1 MPLDVFAALGALVR
15 AEAARNRTKPAKPP
29 TDQPPAQ
36 RSNSPAPPPVEPPDT
51 AAAPA
56 PPTKKRHPLARLM
69 QKLTTLIG

>member
-15 AEAARNRTKPAKPP
+15 AEAARTRTKPAKPP

-36 RSNSPAPPPVEPPDT
+36 RAHRPAPPPAEPPGT
-51 AAAPA
+51 AAPA
-56 PPTKKRHPLARLM
+56 PPAKKRHPLARLM

>member
-15 AEAARNRTKPAKPP
+15 AEAARTRTKPKPP

-36 RSNSPAPPPVEPPDT
+36 RSNSPAPPPVEPPAT
-51 AAAPA
+51 AAVPA
-56 PPTKKRHPLARLM
+56 PPVKKRHPLARLM